1 MGPMISP
8 SALERARSLISTSI
22 DQGAVPLLDGRVPSP
37 SLPPPFDKGNF
48 MAPTI
53 LSKVKPGM
61 PAYDE
66 EVFAPALVC
75 LDASSLEEAIS
86 ITNSN
91 HHGNGAAIFTRS
103 GGSARKFTYEVE
115 AGMVGVNVPIPVPLP
130 FFSFTGWKGSFA
142 GDLHM
147 YGKAGVDF
155 FTRPKT
161 VTSAWKSEDE
171 AKGSRAAGL
180 DGVGAAAA
188 KA

>member
-1 MGPMISP
+1 MISP
-8 SALERARSLISTSI
+8 HALDRARSLISASI
-22 DQGAVPLLDGRVPSP
+22 DQGAVPLLDGRVPDP
-37 SLPPPFDKGNF
+37 PLPPPYDRGNF

-53 LSKVKPGM
+53 LARVRPGM

-66 EVFAPALVC
+66 AVFAPALVC
-75 LDASSLEEAIS
+75 LDASSLEEAIA
-86 ITNSN
+86 ITNAN
-91 HHGNGAAIFTRS
+91 AHGNGAAIFTRS
-103 GGSARKFTYEVE
+103 GGAARRFASEVE
-115 AGMVGVNVPIPVPLP
+115 AGMVGLNVPIPVPLP

-161 VTSAWKSEDE
+161 VTSAWRSEDD
-171 AKGSRAAGL
+171 KRGGRAAGL

-188 KA
+188 KP